1 MLSAHEDA
9 IARAVAALDFDAIKR
24 EYDEQDGFIFIR
36 RFLPV
41 GVVDDMVG
49 ELRRLPR
56 RAARRTWVPLYRKG
70 AAIAH
75 DTIAQGAPL
84 MYALYRSPSF
94 REFASRL
101 AEKPLELKSE
111 RDAHAAALYLYQ
123 RAGDHVGFHYDDCG
137 CEGFASYTATLGL
150 INRTTSTVH
159 FQLARRTKELHVA
172 MTPGSLVFFCGAK
185 AYHRVMPLARGEER
199 VAYSF
204 AYVTDGGRLQG
215 KARLYENLKDAILY
229 FGPRGLFS
237 R

>member
-9 IARAVAALDFDAIKR
+9 IAAAVAALDFDAIKR
-24 EYDEQDGFIFIR
+24 EYDEQDGFVFIR

-41 GVVDDMVG
+41 EVVDEMVG

-56 RAARRTWVPLYRKG
+56 DAARRTWVPLYRKG
-70 AAIAH
+70 GAIAH
-75 DTIAQGAPL
+75 DTIARGAPL

-94 REFASRL
+94 LAFATRL
-101 AEKPLELKSE
+101 AARTLELKSDQ
-111 RDAHAAALYLYQ
+111 DAHAAALYLYQ

-137 CEGFASYTATLGL
+137 CEGNASYTVTLGL
-150 INRTTSTVH
+150 INRTTSMVH
-159 FQLARRTKELHVA
+159 FKLRMKE
-172 MTPGSLVFFCGAK
+172 MYISMNPGSLVFFCGAN
-185 AYHRVMPLARGEER
+185 AYHRVTPLGRGEER

-204 AYVTDGGRLQG
+204 AYVTEGGRLQG
-215 KARLYENLKDAILY
+215 KARLYENVKDAILY